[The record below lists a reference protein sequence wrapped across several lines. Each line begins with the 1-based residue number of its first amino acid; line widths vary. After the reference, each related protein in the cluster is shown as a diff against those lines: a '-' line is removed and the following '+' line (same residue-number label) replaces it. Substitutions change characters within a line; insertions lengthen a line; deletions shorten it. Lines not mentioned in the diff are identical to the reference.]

1 MDGRYGSGL
10 KGLNTSGGTNRFKFQ
25 GKHARAKR
33 VDVDVAHKV
42 RAEGFLD
49 ADKAQ
54 QPESE
59 GGSFF
64 QQELDRSKELNV
76 TPPFKRFYYKVS
88 DSLLLAKQRAKS
100 IQPAPTRGP
109 VLASACCRRPVSKQ
123 ASLIRSCGGPGWPRK
138 TALVFCGSH
147 GQCCP
152 WGTCTHARKRLGR
165 ETLTEISET
174 GLLRERL
181 AVMHICTTVCSTP
194 P

>member
-1 MDGRYGSGL
+1 MDDKYGTGQ

-25 GKHARAKR
+25 GKQARAKR

-54 QPESE
+54 DPDVE

-88 DSLLLAKQRAKS
+88 CVFWTSRTAINSCSR
-100 IQPAPTRGP
+100 IYNCCTRYLITCATTAVYVP
-109 VLASACCRRPVSKQ
+109 VLYVRIAKWSASGRRKVLP
-123 ASLIRSCGGPGWPRK
+123 RS
-138 TALVFCGSH
+138 
-147 GQCCP
+147 
-152 WGTCTHARKRLGR
+152 
-165 ETLTEISET
+165 
-174 GLLRERL
+174 
-181 AVMHICTTVCSTP
+181 
-194 P
+194 